1 MTTAERFERLDQLAT
16 DFFGTAR
23 WKTEFARRYGLTP
36 QALDEWRTGRRNMP
50 LWPLVA
56 LVDGL
61 KGKRL
66 EQLTAAIAVAM
77 AEQD

>member
-1 MTTAERFERLDQLAT
+1 
-16 DFFGTAR
+16 
-23 WKTEFARRYGLTP
+23 
-36 QALDEWRTGRRNMP
+36 MP